1 MDAQVTINF
10 AGGVASTNLVQ
21 VMLGQAVLAL
31 ESLRGASAS
40 VVGFTNMT
48 VYAERVTF
56 ATQSGGVF
64 DGSLSLVL
72 SWHGGDPSVTLDNLV
87 PAPSH
92 GNPATITWPT
102 GSGQETQI
110 LTPGNAL
117 TLSGIVAD

>member
-21 VMLGQAVLAL
+21 VILGQAVLAL
-31 ESLRGASAS
+31 ESVRGALAD

-48 VYAERVTF
+48 VHPGQVTF
-56 ATQSGGVF
+56 AAPTGGAFVWT
-64 DGSLSLVL
+64 LALTL
-72 SWHGGDPSVTLDNLV
+72 SWSGEDPTVTLDNLV
-87 PAPSH
+87 PAAH
-92 GNPATITWPT
+92 GGPATVSWPT
-102 GSGQETQI
+102 ATGLETQV